1 MPKVKLTKTELKAQR
16 DAMARYRR
24 FLPTLELKKEQLI
37 QEIRRVDAEQHATRA
52 DEEGLQQAVAAWVRL
67 FAEDVALADKVRL
80 ERVET
85 HEGNIAGV
93 PIPVFDGVQFAVA
106 AYDLFSTPLWVDRA
120 VEMVQAVAALRAQRA
135 VLERQKTLL
144 AHELRVTIQR
154 INLFEKVKIPG
165 CKETIRRIQIY
176 LGDQQANAVA
186 RGKIAKG
193 KLSDV
198 QIGVVA

>member
-1 MPKVKLTKTELKAQR
+1 MAKLKLTKTELKTQR
-16 DAMARYRR
+16 DALARYRR

-37 QEIRRVDAEQHATRA
+37 QEIRRVEHEQETARAEETR
-52 DEEGLQQAVAAWVRL
+52 LQQQLAAWVRL

-80 ERVET
+80 VRVHT

-93 PIPVFDGVQFAVA
+93 PIPVFDRAEFAMTE
-106 AYDLFSTPLWVDRA
+106 YDLFSTPLWVDRA
-120 VEMVQAVAALRAQRA
+120 VEMVQAVGALRAQQR
-135 VLERQKTLL
+135 VLDQQKVLL
-144 AHELRVTIQR
+144 AHEMRVTIQR
-154 INLFEKVKIPG
+154 INLFDKVKIPE
-165 CKETIRRIQIY
+165 CRDNIRRIQIY

-198 QIGVVA
+198 QMGVVA